1 MIVGNTQTATPLP
14 ANADSFVCYPG
25 PNVNHAF
32 VARGNRTVDLG
43 ALEPS
48 EDNCS
53 DALGIND
60 YGEIAGQSSNVSRPT
75 QLAVLLEAIW
85 YRASAGDLFA
95 SPPFVASESC

>member
-1 MIVGNTQTATPLP
+1 MIVGNTQTATRLP
-14 ANADSFVCYPG
+14 VNADPFICYPG

-43 ALEPS
+43 ALVPS

-60 YGEIAGQSSNVSRPT
+60 YGEIAGQSSTANS
-75 QLAVLLEAIW
+75 I
-85 YRASAGDLFA
+85 
-95 SPPFVASESC
+95 PFWE